1 MLINFSVLDDE
12 ELITVGSEID
22 IPENL
27 GGGDDS
33 SNLQGAVITLAVIVA
48 LGVVAVAAVLIYIKR
63 RK

>member
-1 MLINFSVLDDE
+1 MINFSILEDE
-12 ELITVGSEID
+12 EVITVGSEID

-27 GGGDDS
+27 GGDDS
-33 SNLQGAVITLAVIVA
+33 SNLQGAVIALAVIVA